1 MQLYS
6 IAIKIFREQ
15 QDEDNALDRMALF
28 FFNQISALQ
37 TLFAYESIFIA
48 ITVKI

>member
-1 MQLYS
+1 MKHDVICCILCTYNRMQLYS

-28 FFNQISALQ
+28 F
-37 TLFAYESIFIA
+37 SI
-48 ITVKI
+48 K